1 MMHTSPFF
9 ILSSFFFGGFFL
21 SSLGTHQAF
30 SEPTTQDLAKAME
43 DFPEDLLPVRIK
55 DIVDFEGVRENMLI
69 GYGLV
74 VGLKN
79 TGDNP
84 SSSPFM
90 RESLVSMLE
99 RLGVNTRDK
108 MRLLKTKNVAAVMV
122 TAKLHPFAKQGS
134 KIDVSVSAMG
144 DAKSLNGGV
153 LLVTPL
159 VGADSEIYAVAQG
172 AIATSGYD
180 ASGSSGTSV
189 TKGVPTNAVISSG
202 AIVER
207 EVAFSLKDMKKMRVS
222 LKNPDF
228 TTARRIADAINT
240 LETSAKK
247 SIAEALD
254 TTSVMITIPPEYQEN
269 PSGLISKLE
278 RLYVVPDQVARVIL
292 DEKEGVIVM
301 GEHVR
306 ISTVA
311 IAQGN
316 LTIQIS
322 ESSQISQPGSFSSGT
337 TEKVQQSDVE
347 VTESG
352 KKMIIL
358 PSGVTLG
365 ELVKGLNAFGVTP
378 RDMAAILRA
387 IKAAGAMQAELEIR

>member
-1 MMHTSPFF
+1 
-9 ILSSFFFGGFFL
+9 
-21 SSLGTHQAF
+21 
-30 SEPTTQDLAKAME
+30 ME

-108 MRLLKTKNVAAVMV
+108 MRLLKTKNVASVMV

-240 LETSAKK
+240 LETSTKK

-337 TEKVQQSDVE
+337 TEKVEQSDVE